1 MLKGLVS
8 LMAISLSKKRN
19 VAKFVAQLDA
29 AYGKQL
35 SNRLRDIQSAELS
48 LSNARK
54 ILKALCEVL
63 PLDLGAWYDL
73 PSYGGDVTI
82 EVSRAQATRVIKRMR
97 EAGYVF
103 KDAQYTLASQDEL
116 GNDRVNVSRGIE
128 SVTGYVAA
136 PESVGRLFI
145 QWIAPY
151 RGGSKCKIVEHT
163 SAAYTSRSLVCES
176 PAKVV

>member
-19 VAKFVAQLDA
+19 VAKFKAQLDA

-35 SNRLRDIQSAELS
+35 ANRIAEVQRAELS
-48 LSNARK
+48 LSSARD

-63 PLDLGAWYDL
+63 PLDLEYSYDL
-73 PSYGGDVTI
+73 PSYGGDITVT
-82 EVSRAQATRVIKRMR
+82 VTRSQATRVIKRMR

-103 KDAQYTLASQDEL
+103 GDAQYSLASPDASGQDM
-116 GNDRVNVSRGIE
+116 VNVSRGVE
-128 SVTGYVAA
+128 SVTGYVAS
-136 PESVGRLFI
+136 PLSVKRLFI
-145 QWIAPY
+145 QWVAPY

-163 SAAYTSRSLVCES
+163 SAAYTSRSLVCDTPQS
-176 PAKVV
+176 